1 MMWRDLA
8 MQKVDSNKKSKWSEK
23 DFEQLR
29 KNLIKLVK
37 EWRSE
42 K

>member
-1 MMWRDLA
+1 MMWRGIVV
-8 MQKVDSNKKSKWSEK
+8 QKVDSNKKSKWSEK

-29 KNLIKLVK
+29 KNLINLVK